1 MSLFQNAFQILA
13 LVVLAFL
20 FILTMLAG
28 LRGWIT
34 KRAGMTWMAV
44 WVTAGAAI
52 LWPQMLSRIARLV
65 GIGRGADLLLYCAV
79 VVMLV
84 GFLMV
89 YVRLRR
95 LRRELTLL
103 VRALALRDADQ
114 DGLGGSEFAT
124 GDVDAGSP
132 QTEA

>member
-13 LVVLAFL
+13 LAALAFS
-20 FILTMLAG
+20 FILTLLAG
-28 LRGWIT
+28 LRGWIS
-34 KRAGMTWMAV
+34 KRAGMVWMTV
-44 WVTAGAAI
+44 WVTAGVAI
-52 LWPQMLSRIARLV
+52 LWPQMLSRLARLV

-114 DGLGGSEFAT
+114 DNLGGPEFAT

-132 QTEA
+132 PTKA

>member
-1 MSLFQNAFQILA
+1 MSLFQNAFQVLA
-13 LVVLAFL
+13 LAALAFS
-20 FILTMLAG
+20 FILTLLAG
-28 LRGWIT
+28 LRGWIS
-34 KRAGMTWMAV
+34 KRAGMVWMTV
-44 WVTAGAAI
+44 WVTAGVAI

-114 DGLGGSEFAT
+114 DNLGSPEFAT
-124 GDVDAGSP
+124 GDVDASSP
-132 QTEA
+132 PTES